1 MLMGVERTG
10 YGWPV
15 SIYSLRGNENS
26 AAFHSS
32 QSTYSGLRRDSQ
44 WIPQYHPVLKQPRQC
59 FHSWIISESVF
70 LPRTQFGRIP
80 TMSRD
85 FLSGEWSRRWDV
97 VIPPCLTTLFFR
109 YATLLRSELTG
120 TSLTISRSTLKL
132 HENLSASRIT
142 QMWHARMIFL
152 SPRMIQLSVRMRC
165 RGRGS

>member
-32 QSTYSGLRRDSQ
+32 QSTYSGLRRGS
-44 WIPQYHPVLKQPRQC
+44 QPRQC

-80 TMSRD
+80 TMSRE

-97 VIPPCLTTLFFR
+97 VISPCLTTLFFR